1 MELNEDYSRSFQDLL
16 FYLLWSFFLPIRSN
30 RIIQL
35 KNTSQHDSLFVF
47 TNPKKNDKNVKIQRK
62 AKKKRGTT
70 FISLR
75 PTIRVSSLSF
85 SRNNIDNNISLRQW
99 STNSN
104 EDCNQ
109 RGTAWKRIYP
119 RTKKRVSLRLFLF
132 PRIIHVWNSLFLFF
146 IFFSPPSLFFPR
158 VVVVDKR
165 ACTGDRSRIESISSP
180 LQHPQSPLGHVV
192 NPG

>member
-16 FYLLWSFFLPIRSN
+16 FHLLWSFFLPIRSN

-62 AKKKRGTT
+62 AKKKRGT
-70 FISLR
+70 FISFR

-99 STNSN
+99 NTNSN

-119 RTKKRVSLRLFLF
+119 RTKKHCIVAPFPFPQDYSRLEFSF
-132 PRIIHVWNSLFLFF
+132 SLFHF
-146 IFFSPPSLFFPR
+146 FFS
-158 VVVVDKR
+158 
-165 ACTGDRSRIESISSP
+165 SISLLS
-180 LQHPQSPLGHVV
+180 SRG
-192 NPG
+192 GRR